1 VNTLILNLRNISTQI
16 RAFFILFVM
25 MGFINFN
32 IQAADDSAA
41 VIQDADAEASELAKR
56 TEDVKKQVIQLN
68 RDLFLLEEDLLHPAS
83 TRLSIYV
90 SMDYGSFFSID
101 SVKLQLDGK
110 PVTAFLYTGKDVEA
124 LKRGAIH
131 PLFTGS
137 ISTGKHE
144 LVAIFTGIG
153 PRKREYKRAVSLD
166 FEKTTSERAFE
177 IQVVDSSSKIQP
189 EFLIKKWK

>member
-1 VNTLILNLRNISTQI
+1 MK
-16 RAFFILFVM
+16 AFLMLLVI
-25 MGFINFN
+25 MGFMSFN
-32 IQAADDSAA
+32 IQAADDATA
-41 VIQDADAEASELAKR
+41 EVQDTDAEASELAKR

-110 PVTAFLYTGKDVEA
+110 PVIAFLYTGKDVEA

-153 PRKREYKRAVSLD
+153 PRKREYKRAVSLE

-177 IQVVDSSSKIQP
+177 IQVVDSSAMIQP

>member
-1 VNTLILNLRNISTQI
+1 MNTLILNLRNITTQI

>member
-1 VNTLILNLRNISTQI
+1 MNTLTLNLRTLKSQI
-16 RAFFILFVM
+16 KAFFILFVM

-32 IQAADDSAA
+32 IQAADNAGI
-41 VIQDADAEASELAKR
+41 IQDADAEASELAIR

-83 TRLSIYV
+83 TRLSIYI

-131 PLFTGS
+131 PLFQGS
-137 ISTGKHE
+137 IPTGKHE

-153 PRKREYKRAVSLD
+153 PRNREYKRAVSLD

-177 IQVVDSSSKIQP
+177 IQVVDSSSMIQP
-189 EFLIKKWK
+189 EFVIKKWK